1 MSKKIISVIMSL
13 IVATSLIGCQNAG
26 GTEEK
31 KSEKTATTATDKS
44 SEEDANLEGKW
55 AEKYNLEETQ
65 KLFKEKLAKMEAVT
79 KELGIKYNKDEKIK
93 EENKVSVNDN
103 SIYYDNAKPE
113 ANKIES
119 MYFGMKTY
127 GENLESGDISLK
139 LSLNFDG
146 ESAIKNNN
154 FDLGKTSFKKY
165 IEAFTG
171 QENRDY
177 SDINKQII
185 EKLKNGEQVVINN
198 TIDGLKEEIRA
209 TKTCIIYKLSTKKYK
224 FADAELS
231 MK

>member
-1 MSKKIISVIMSL
+1 
-13 IVATSLIGCQNAG
+13 
-26 GTEEK
+26 
-31 KSEKTATTATDKS
+31 
-44 SEEDANLEGKW
+44 
-55 AEKYNLEETQ
+55 
-65 KLFKEKLAKMEAVT
+65 MEAVT

-93 EENKVSVNDN
+93 EENKVSINDN

-113 ANKIES
+113 SNKIES

-127 GENLESGDISLK
+127 GENLESGDITLK

-146 ESAIKNNN
+146 EGAIKNNN

-165 IEAFTG
+165 IETFTG

-185 EKLKNGEQVVINN
+185 EKLKNGEQVSINN
-198 TIDGLKEEIRA
+198 TVDGLKEEIRA

-224 FADAELS
+224 FADAEMS

>member
-13 IVATSLIGCQNAG
+13 IVATSLIGCQNSG

-31 KSEKTATTATDKS
+31 KVEKTATTEDKS

-55 AEKYNLEETQ
+55 AEKYALEETQ
-65 KLFKEKLAKMEAVT
+65 KLYKEKLAKMEAIT
-79 KELGIKYNKDEKIK
+79 KELGIKYSKDEKIRK
-93 EENKVSVNDN
+93 ENNVSINDN

-146 ESAIKNNN
+146 ENAIKNNN

-231 MK
+231 ME

>member
-1 MSKKIISVIMSL
+1 LSKKIISVIMSL
-13 IVATSLIGCQNAG
+13 IVVTSLIGCKNSG
-26 GTEEK
+26 GTTEK
-31 KSEKTATTATDKS
+31 KTEKTVATEDKAND
-44 SEEDANLEGKW
+44 EDENLEGKW
-55 AEKYNLEETQ
+55 AEKYTLEETQ
-65 KLFKEKLAKMEAVT
+65 KLFKEKLAKMETIT
-79 KELGIKYNKDEKIK
+79 KEIGIKYNKDEKIK

-103 SIYYDNAKPE
+103 AIYYDNQKPE

-146 ESAIKNNN
+146 EKAIKDNK
-154 FDLGKTSFKKY
+154 FDLANTSFKKY

-177 SDINKQII
+177 SDMNKQLI
-185 EKLKNGEQVVINN
+185 EKLKNGETVEINN